1 MPEVLGL
8 LMKKHF
14 ISEEVLSKKKKK
26 ELTSSMKLPIYRRY
40 TEERSEDVESHSE
53 ALAPKI

>member
-1 MPEVLGL
+1 
-8 LMKKHF
+8 MKKHF
-14 ISEEVLSKKKKK
+14 ISEEVLSKKK